1 MKRGT
6 PRCST
11 EASREEEQCG
21 GGRDTS
27 GSIPA
32 RSIPPRSLQQQPLCR
47 GWAQRSFPLPGWGG
61 QAEFWVPPCLTV
73 LQSPRGGQL
82 CPGPGLPSPA
92 MYLFCA
98 PTRTQVGHAKLVRG
112 ESHLLL
118 YKGFLMTGSCNASLL
133 SLSIPG
139 ALAGGCWCHPK
150 QGTRMP
156 RVQPL
161 PPKHTGTT
169 LGF

>member
-1 MKRGT
+1 MLYRGQ
-6 PRCST
+6 PGRG
-11 EASREEEQCG
+11 AG
-21 GGRDTS
+21 GDTS
-27 GSIPA
+27 GSVPA
-32 RSIPPRSLQQQPLCR
+32 SSIPTRSLQQQPLCQ

-73 LQSPRGGQL
+73 LRSPRGGQL
-82 CPGPGLPSPA
+82 CPGTGLPSPA
-92 MYLFCA
+92 MC
-98 PTRTQVGHAKLVRG
+98 
-112 ESHLLL
+112 LLCL
-118 YKGFLMTGSCNASLL
+118 CTYKDAGGTCKVSPMVKPPLAQGFLMTGSCNASLL